1 MRRSLPTLLL
11 TAVLVGCASE
21 EGLQQYARGKAIDPK
36 ILELGLSEITD
47 RSVSVN
53 PVGQLISDKSVV
65 FVASERTYYLV
76 ALARPL
82 GGTQGDEVYLLD
94 GSEIVLG
101 NSILTLTNDRK
112 TRSQAYT
119 NREFMGGP
127 YERLESRAIA
137 IFQLKD
143 KEHVQDIANL
153 FNR

>member
-11 TAVLVGCASE
+11 TALLVGCASE
-21 EGLQQYARGKAIDPK
+21 EGLQQYARGKAIEPK
-36 ILELGLSEITD
+36 IVALGLSEITD

-53 PVGQLISDKSVV
+53 PVGQLISDKSAV
-65 FVASERTYYLV
+65 FLDSEGGYYLV
-76 ALARPL
+76 SLARPL
-82 GGTQGDEVYLLD
+82 GGAQGDEVYLLD
-94 GSEIVLG
+94 GREIVLG
-101 NSILTLTNDRK
+101 DSILTLTNDRK

-119 NREFMGGP
+119 NREFIGGP
-127 YERLESRAIA
+127 YERRESRAIA

>member
-1 MRRSLPTLLL
+1 MRHTLTTLLL
-11 TAVLVGCASE
+11 SVVLVGCASE
-21 EGLQQYARGKAIDPK
+21 EGLQQYASGKAIDPE
-36 ILELGLSEITD
+36 ILELGLPEITNK
-47 RSVSVN
+47 SVTVI

-65 FVASERTYYLV
+65 FVALEGTYYLV

-82 GGTQGDEVYLLD
+82 GVTQGDEVYLLE
-94 GSEIVLG
+94 GREIVLG
-101 NSILTLTNDRK
+101 DSILTLTNDRK

-119 NREFMGGP
+119 NREFIGGP
-127 YERLESRAIA
+127 YERRESRAIA